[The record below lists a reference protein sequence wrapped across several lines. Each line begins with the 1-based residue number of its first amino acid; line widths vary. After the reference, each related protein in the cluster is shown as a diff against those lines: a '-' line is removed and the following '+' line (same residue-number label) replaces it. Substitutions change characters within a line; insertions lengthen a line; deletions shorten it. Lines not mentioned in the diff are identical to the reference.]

1 MKSLFT
7 TILLTLALYMSAQ
20 EPQSSSIL
28 NTDENTFLSAFI
40 DPTFTDRGVQYG
52 ISLTKEVLY
61 GYIEASASVYPEL
74 EPTYFDLVFSGGLAI
89 EKNRFTF
96 HTGPRAGMEL
106 RGGGPFL
113 MLGYQARL
121 LFQITEHIYIGG
133 KLWLD
138 YRYSQDSQFYGSGDM
153 LRENG
158 AFYLAIKLN

>member
-1 MKSLFT
+1 MKLLFNIVLFALSFT
-7 TILLTLALYMSAQ
+7 LTAQ
-20 EPQSSSIL
+20 EAESSSIM
-28 NTDENTFLSAFI
+28 NNDENTFLSAFV
-40 DPTFTDRGVQYG
+40 DPTFTDRGAQYG
-52 ISLTKEVLY
+52 ISLTKEVLW
-61 GYIEASASVYPEL
+61 GYIETSASVYPEL
-74 EPTYFDLVFSGGLAI
+74 EPTYLDLVFSGGLAI

-153 LRENG
+153 RRVNG
-158 AFYLAIKLN
+158 AFYVAIKLN

>member
-1 MKSLFT
+1 MKLLFNIVLFALSLSIT
-7 TILLTLALYMSAQ
+7 AQ
-20 EPQSSSIL
+20 EPESSSIM
-28 NTDENTFLSAFI
+28 NNDENTFLSGFV
-40 DPTFTDRGVQYG
+40 DPTFTDRGAQYG
-52 ISLTKEVLY
+52 ISLTKEVLW
-61 GYIEASASVYPEL
+61 GYIETSASVYPEL
-74 EPTYFDLVFSGGLAI
+74 QPTYFDLVFSGGLAI

-133 KLWLD
+133 KLWID
-138 YRYSQDSQFYGSGDM
+138 YRYSQDSQFYGNGDM

-158 AFYLAIKLN
+158 AFYVAIKLN

>member
-1 MKSLFT
+1 MKTLFT
-7 TILLTLALYMSAQ
+7 TLLICMTLSLTAQ
-20 EPQSSSIL
+20 DAESTSIM
-28 NTDENTFLSAFI
+28 NKDENTFLSAFI
-40 DPTFTDRGVQYG
+40 DPTFTDRGAQYG
-52 ISLTKEVLY
+52 ITLTKEVLW
-61 GYIEASASVYPEL
+61 GYIETSASVYPEL

-113 MLGYQARL
+113 MLGYQGRL
-121 LFQITEHIYIGG
+121 LFRLTENIYIGG

-138 YRYSQDSQFYGSGDM
+138 YRYSQDKEWLGNGDM

-158 AFYLAIKLN
+158 AFIISIKLN